1 MKIFTVHQRKIL
13 FIRHDGNL
21 IAVEPTCPHAE
32 GPLEQG
38 AICNGRL
45 VCPWHIG
52 TFALPGGELV
62 EPPPMGGLKTY
73 PVREDNSGCFVDLKQ
88 RSNAAFPKRKGKDR
102 SRRTFVVVGAVGAMA
117 VSTLAN
123 EGFNGRIIVI
133 GPIVDEPIDRT
144 QLSKQALAEKRL

>member
-1 MKIFTVHQRKIL
+1 
-13 FIRHDGNL
+13 
-21 IAVEPTCPHAE
+21 
-32 GPLEQG
+32 
-38 AICNGRL
+38 
-45 VCPWHIG
+45 
-52 TFALPGGELV
+52 
-62 EPPPMGGLKTY
+62 MGGLKTY

-102 SRRTFVVVGAVGAMA
+102 SRRTFVVVGAGAAGAMA

-123 EGFNGRIIVI
+123 EGFNGRIIII